1 MNNTQKVSIEILLNG
16 AKQMKSVA
24 DHMGQ
29 VYHDEKIADFA
40 RAAMDDN
47 KETKDFIMEKIRENI
62 PLFLNLKNLRIDN
75 ENGLG
80 FSWSEDGT
88 ISTKIGKFFEF
99 TYKFHPISKVEAKR
113 GNAGGLYCS
122 REVKPEEIEIVD
134 VYTYTSDTSL
144 PECTVC
150 SAWSLTKNCTRPYYL
165 PGNYDV
171 KTWNKIY
178 NLATWTRA
186 QTQLLWKSFEEAVK
200 SIQETQKQ
208 ICNSRE
214 NLYKTNESV
223 KAYVKIE
230 RTI

>member
-1 MNNTQKVSIEILLNG
+1 MNNTQKVSIEILLNC

-47 KETKDFIMEKIRENI
+47 KETKDFILEKIRENI
-62 PLFLNLKNLRIDN
+62 PLFFNLKNLRIDGDC
-75 ENGLG
+75 GLG
-80 FSWSEDGT
+80 YVWHREDI
-88 ISTKIGKFFEF
+88 ISMEIGAFFNIS
-99 TYKFHPISKVEAKR
+99 YKFHPISKVEAER

-134 VYTYTSDTSL
+134 VFARTSDSSL
-144 PECTVC
+144 PEYNVC
-150 SAWSLTKNCTRPYYL
+150 SAWSLTQNCPRPYYL

-171 KTWNKIY
+171 KTWNEIY

-214 NLYKTNESV
+214 NLYKTNEAV

>member
-47 KETKDFIMEKIRENI
+47 KETKDFILEKIRENI

-75 ENGLG
+75 GSGLG
-80 FSWSEDGT
+80 FSWSEDRA

-99 TYKFHPISKVEAKR
+99 TYKFHPISKVGAKR

-134 VYTYTSDTSL
+134 VWAHTSDTSL
-144 PECTVC
+144 PEYKVC
-150 SAWSLTKNCTRPYYL
+150 SAWSLTKNCTRLYYL

-171 KTWNKIY
+171 KTWNEIY

>member
-47 KETKDFIMEKIRENI
+47 KETKEFILEKIRENI
-62 PLFLNLKNLRIDN
+62 PLFLNLKNLRIDSL
-75 ENGLG
+75 NGYG
-80 FSWSEDGT
+80 SIWREDDC
-88 ISTKIGKFFEF
+88 ISAKIGKFFEF
-99 TYKFHPISKVEAKR
+99 TYKFHPISKVEAER

-134 VYTYTSDTSL
+134 VFARTSDSSL
-144 PECTVC
+144 PEYNVC
-150 SAWSLTKNCTRPYYL
+150 SAWSLTQNCPRPYYL

-171 KTWNKIY
+171 KTWNEIY

-214 NLYKTNESV
+214 NLYKTNEAV

>member
-62 PLFLNLKNLRIDN
+62 PLFLNLKNLRIDS
-75 ENGLG
+75 EFGLG
-80 FSWSEDGT
+80 YVCRPENI
-88 ISTKIGKFFEF
+88 ISIQIGKFFNIS
-99 TYKFHPISKVEAKR
+99 YKFHPISKVEAKR

-150 SAWSLTKNCTRPYYL
+150 SAWSLTKNCTNKYYL

-171 KTWNKIY
+171 KTWNEIY

>member
-16 AKQMKSVA
+16 AKQMKSIA
-24 DHMGQ
+24 DNMCQ

-40 RAAMDDN
+40 RSAMDDN
-47 KETKDFIMEKIRENI
+47 RETKDFILEKIRENI
-62 PLFLNLKNLRIDN
+62 PLFLNLKELRIG
-75 ENGLG
+75 NGG
-80 FSWSEDGT
+80 FDYFWFEDRV
-88 ISTKIGKFFEF
+88 IPTKIGEFFEF
-99 TYKFHPISKVEAKR
+99 TYKVHPTSKVEAKR

-122 REVKPEEIEIVD
+122 REVKPEEVEIVD
-134 VYTYTSDTSL
+134 VWAHTSNTSL
-144 PECTVC
+144 TEYKIC
-150 SAWSLTKNCTRPYYL
+150 SAWSLTKNCPRTYYL

-171 KTWNKIY
+171 KTWNEIY

-200 SIQETQKQ
+200 IIQKTQQQ

-214 NLYKTNESV
+214 NLYKTNQSV
-223 KAYVKIE
+223 GVYVKIE

>member
-40 RAAMDDN
+40 RSAMDDN
-47 KETKDFIMEKIRENI
+47 KETKDFILEKIRENI

-75 ENGLG
+75 CG
-80 FSWSEDGT
+80 FNDMWKSVYP
-88 ISTKIGKFFEF
+88 ISACIGKFFEF
-99 TYKFHPISKVEAKR
+99 SFNFHPTSSFDVKK
-113 GNAGGLYCS
+113 GGAGGLYCS
-122 REVKPEEIEIVD
+122 REIKPEEIEIVD
-134 VYTYTSDTSL
+134 VWAHTSNTAL
-144 PECTVC
+144 PEYKIC
-150 SAWSLTKNCTRPYYL
+150 SAWSLTKNCTNKYYL

-171 KTWNKIY
+171 KTWNEIY